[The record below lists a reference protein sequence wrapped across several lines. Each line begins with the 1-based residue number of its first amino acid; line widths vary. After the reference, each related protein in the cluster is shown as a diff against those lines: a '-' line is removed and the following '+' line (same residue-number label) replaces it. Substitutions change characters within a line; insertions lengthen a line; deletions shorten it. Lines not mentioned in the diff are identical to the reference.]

1 MYLKM
6 NKIPALL
13 LCTLFIFFYGCA
25 GSQTTGKGNK
35 KAITLLDEG
44 IQQWKL
50 DEYEKSE
57 ALIRK
62 AIKIDPDYAEAHEM
76 LGKVLYDQKKIEDA
90 EAAYLKALELDP
102 MRILSRLE
110 LAQIYFDAKDFDAC
124 IETLKPV
131 KQLQEQNKQIMAEA
145 DQLFANALFAK
156 KAFQNPVSFDPI
168 NLGEAINTEQEEYFP
183 GLTVDEQTL
192 FFTRR
197 DGSLHVYLQNEDLFY
212 STKENG
218 AWTPA
223 RNMARPVNTPENEGA
238 FSTSADGQYLFFTSC
253 SRPGGLGSCDL
264 WITKLRGDRWTE
276 PFNIGAPVNT
286 QHWETQPSLT
296 ADGKTLYFTSNRPD
310 GLGGSDIWLTRFT
323 ENGWSEPENLGNTI
337 NTGADEQFP
346 FIHPDGQT
354 LYFTSMG
361 HPGMG
366 KADLFVARKN
376 PDGSWGKPQNLG
388 HPINTTGDEW
398 NLIVN
403 RTGEMAYYASDGRKD
418 GKGGMDIYGFKLHEA
433 ARPKAVSYV
442 KGFVFDAD
450 SKLPLT
456 ARIELL
462 DPTTGQILLSSET
475 NSKTGT
481 FLTTLAGNKNY
492 IFNVSAKGYLFYSGS
507 FFMENSSLEKPYEL
521 QIGLNKIAGGQ
532 KIVTR
537 NIFFDVNKF
546 DLKPESEAELLK
558 VLELLNKNE
567 GMRLEIGGH
576 TDNTGNAAS
585 NLVLSE
591 NRAKSVYQ
599 YLLNKGIA
607 AARLTFK
614 GYGANEPIAGN
625 DTEAGKAM
633 NRRTEFKVL

>member
-1 MYLKM
+1 MRLIM
-6 NKIPALL
+6 SKIYSLLILSSLL
-13 LCTLFIFFYGCA
+13 LFSGCA
-25 GSQTTGKGNK
+25 GSQTPGKGNK
-35 KAITLLDEG
+35 KAISYLDQG

-50 DEYEKSE
+50 DELDKAED
-57 ALIRK
+57 LIRK
-62 AIKIDPDYAEAHEM
+62 AIKADASYAEAHEM
-76 LGKVLYDQKKIEDA
+76 LGKVLYDKKKTADA
-90 EAAYLKALELDP
+90 KLSYQKALQLDP

-110 LAQIYFDAKDFDAC
+110 LAQIYFDEKDFDAC

-145 DQLFANALFAK
+145 DQLFANAHFAK
-156 KAFQNPVSFDPI
+156 KAMENPVPFNPI
-168 NLGEAINTEQEEYFP
+168 NLGDAINTEQEEYFP

-212 STKENG
+212 SSKENG
-218 AWTPA
+218 NWTPA
-223 RNMARPVNTPENEGA
+223 RNLARPVNTPENEGA

-264 WITKLRGDRWTE
+264 WVTKLKGDRWTE

-286 QHWETQPSLT
+286 RHWETQPSLT
-296 ADGKTLYFTSNRPD
+296 ADGKTLYYTSNRPD
-310 GLGGSDIWLTRFT
+310 GRGGSDIWLTHFT
-323 ENGWSEPENLGNTI
+323 DKGWSEPENLGSSI

-346 FIHPDGQT
+346 FIHPDGHT
-354 LYFTSMG
+354 LYFTSTG

-366 KADLFVARKN
+366 KADLFVVRKN

-388 HPINTTGDEW
+388 HPINTAGDEW

-418 GKGGMDIYGFKLHEA
+418 GKGGMDIYGFELYES
-433 ARPKAVSYV
+433 ARPKSVSYV
-442 KGFVFDAD
+442 KGFVFDAE
-450 SKLPLT
+450 SKQPLI
-456 ARIELL
+456 ARVELL

-492 IFNVSAKGYLFYSGS
+492 ILNVSAKGYLFYSTS
-507 FFMENSSLEKPYEL
+507 FFMENSSLEKPHEL

-537 NIFFDVNKF
+537 NIFFDINKF

-558 VLELLNKNE
+558 ILELLQKND

-576 TDNTGNAAS
+576 TDNTGSAAS

-591 NRAKSVYQ
+591 NRAKSVYL
-599 YLLNKGIA
+599 YLTSKGIA
-607 AARLTFK
+607 PARLTYK
-614 GYGANEPIAGN
+614 GYGAGVPIATN
-625 DTEAGKAM
+625 DTEAGKAL

>member
-1 MYLKM
+1 MYLRM
-6 NKIPALL
+6 NKLFGILL
-13 LCTLFIFFYGCA
+13 FSVLVFNAGCA
-25 GSQTTGKGNK
+25 GSQPTGKGNK
-35 KAITLLDEG
+35 KAVTLLDEG

-50 DEYEKSE
+50 DEFEKAE

-62 AIKIDPDYAEAHEM
+62 AIKADPEYAEAHEM
-76 LGKVLYDQKKIEDA
+76 LGKVLFDQKKTE
-90 EAAYLKALELDP
+90 EAKQAYKKAISLDP
-102 MRILSRLE
+102 MRILSILE
-110 LAQIYFDAKDFDAC
+110 LAQIYFDEKDYDNC

-131 KQLQEQNKQIMAEA
+131 KSLQEQNKQIMADA
-145 DQLFANALFAK
+145 DQLFANAHFAK
-156 KAFQNPVSFDPI
+156 KAVQNPVPFEPI
-168 NLGEAINTEQEEYFP
+168 NLGDAINSEQEEYFP
-183 GLTVDEQTL
+183 GLTIDEQTI

-197 DGSLHVYLQNEDLFY
+197 DASLHVYLQNEDLFY
-212 STKENG
+212 STRENNT
-218 AWTPA
+218 WTKA
-223 RNMARPVNTPENEGA
+223 SNLGRPVNTPENEGA

-264 WITKLRGDRWTE
+264 WITKLKGDKWTE
-276 PFNIGAPVNT
+276 PFNIGTPVNT
-286 QHWETQPSLT
+286 PHWETQPSLT
-296 ADGKTLYFTSNRPD
+296 ADGKTLYYTSNRPD
-310 GLGGSDIWLTRFT
+310 GLGGSDIWMTRFT
-323 ENGWSEPENLGNTI
+323 DKGWTEPENLGKNI

-346 FIHPDGQT
+346 FIHPDGHT

-388 HPINTTGDEW
+388 YPINTGGDEW

-403 RTGEMAYYASDGRKD
+403 RTGEMAYYASDGRKE

-442 KGFVFDAD
+442 KGFVFDAI
-450 SKLPLT
+450 SKAPLI
-456 ARIELL
+456 ARVELL
-462 DPTTGQILLSSET
+462 DPTTGQVLLSSET

-492 IFNVSAKGYLFYSGS
+492 IFNVSSKGYLFYSGS

-537 NIFFDVNKF
+537 NIFFDVNKY

-558 VLELLNKNE
+558 VLELLQKNE

-576 TDNTGNAAS
+576 TDNTGSVSS
-585 NLVLSE
+585 NLILSE
-591 NRAKSVYQ
+591 NRAKSVFQ
-599 YLLNKGIA
+599 YLTGKGIA
-607 AARLTFK
+607 PERLTYK
-614 GYGANEPIAGN
+614 GYGASEPIAGN
-625 DTEAGKAM
+625 DTEAGRAL